1 MCNGKHHYQEDTT
14 IHQHRID
21 IEQNTPQRIELLRAQ
36 RYFYSRAKLYQN
48 WFAIL
53 ALVLPVIGV
62 IFGTYYPV
70 ILPYLGLGS
79 IAILLLDITVL
90 SPKQRD
96 DCKLGAKVQ
105 EQFDTEV
112 LNLDW
117 NRLVAGKKV
126 DAETV
131 RAVTT
136 TPITDTEMGR
146 LKNWYE
152 PVVSN
157 LPLPV
162 GRLACQRTNVTY
174 DTRVRE
180 AYASALFWLSFVL
193 FLILTIFGIYQGLK
207 IDVLILAM
215 YLPALPFVNF
225 LLREQRKQR
234 DTIEDLSILKTEVER
249 LWDLALAGTPFDEL
263 TQGSRTL
270 QDAIYRHRANNP
282 LVFDWLYSYLR
293 KKNEDLARFSVEKMV
308 AEAEQKLKILEAH
321 ETSRTL

>member
-1 MCNGKHHYQEDTT
+1 MGNGKHHRQEDAT

-48 WFAIL
+48 GFTTL

-62 IFGTYYPV
+62 TFGTYYPD

-79 IAILLLDITVL
+79 IAILLLDIAVL
-90 SPKQRD
+90 SRKQRD

-112 LNLDW
+112 LKLDW

-126 DAETV
+126 DTETV

-136 TPITDTEMGR
+136 TPITGTEMGR

-180 AYASALFWLSFVL
+180 AYAGSLFWLSVVL
-193 FLILTIFGIYQGLK
+193 VIVLTVLGIFKGLK
-207 IDVLILAM
+207 VDEMIIAM

-234 DTIEDLSILKTEVER
+234 DTIEDLSIIKTEVEQ
-249 LWDLALAGTPFDEL
+249 LWDLALAGTPFDDL

-270 QDAIYRHRANNP
+270 QDAIYLHRTNNP
-282 LVFDWLYSYLR
+282 LAFDWLYSYLR
-293 KKNEDLARFSVEKMV
+293 KKNEDLTRFSVEKMV
-308 AEAEQKLKILEAH
+308 AEAEQKLKISEAH
-321 ETSRTL
+321 ETSRTF